1 MAMLRWDPWSEV
13 AMLQRDVDRLLGRA
27 TGNTREGGALLPPMD
42 VFRDGDGFTVRLELA
57 GLRPEDVDVSAN
69 DGVLTVA
76 GERKLDA
83 GIAEDAWIRR
93 ERAVGRFE
101 RSLSLPEG
109 TDPGGI
115 RASFDNGVLE
125 LHVPHPP
132 QRRPHRIEV
141 NAAGAGSEQVAVDA
155 GAGAQ
160 S

>member
-27 TGNTREGGALLPPMD
+27 APNGRDGGALLPPMD
-42 VFRDGDGFTVRLELA
+42 VYRDGDGFTVRVELP
-57 GLRPEDVDVSAN
+57 GMRPEDVEVSAN

-83 GIAEDAWIRR
+83 GIAEEAWIRR
-93 ERAVGRFE
+93 ERPVGRFE

-109 TDPGGI
+109 TDPSGV

-132 QRRPHRIEV
+132 QRRPHRIQV
-141 NAAGAGSEQVAVDA
+141 NAAASESEQVEV
-155 GAGAQ
+155 GSGAQ

>member
-1 MAMLRWDPWSEV
+1 MATLRWDPWGEV
-13 AMLQRDVDRLLGRA
+13 AMLQRDVDRLLGR
-27 TGNTREGGALLPPMD
+27 GAQPSGRTSGSLVPPMD
-42 VFRDGDGFTVRLELA
+42 AFREGDGFTVRVELP
-57 GLRPEDVDVSAN
+57 GMRPEDVDVTAN
-69 DGVLTVA
+69 DGVLTIA

-83 GIAEDAWIRR
+83 GISEESWIRR

-109 TDPGGI
+109 TDPSGI
-115 RASFDNGVLE
+115 RASFDNGVLQ

-141 NAAGAGSEQVAVDA
+141 KGDAQHEEQVQVEAS
-155 GAGAQ
+155 AQ